1 MIGRSALAVAVL
13 ALGCVTVCPV
23 PAVAAAAPKVV
34 VTLKPVHALVAAI
47 MDGVGQPALLVDG
60 AQSPHT
66 FALKPSGARALATA
80 DVFIRVSATVEPFTL
95 KAVQALPPSVSSLTL
110 VDVSGI
116 KVLEQ
121 RHGGA
126 FEAHAHSENANEH
139 HGEVDGDRSRSDG
152 HIWLD
157 PENAKVIVDAVTK
170 VLAARDPENAARYD
184 ANALKLRAKIAA
196 LETDLTQ
203 ELAAI
208 KDKPFIVFHDALQ
221 YFEKRFGLQ
230 AAGSI
235 TVSPEV
241 QPSAKRL
248 TEVRHKIAGLSA
260 VCVFAEPGFQPAL
273 VAAVTEGST
282 AKAGTLDPE
291 GIALQPSSDLYF
303 DLMRNLA
310 NDMKKCLQPLP

>member
-1 MIGRSALAVAVL
+1 MIGRSALTIAVL

-80 DVFIRVSATVEPFTL
+80 DVFIRVSPAVEPFTL

-121 RHGGA
+121 RHDGA
-126 FEAHAHSENANEH
+126 FDAHAHSENADEH
-139 HGEVDGDRSRSDG
+139 HGEDDGDHSGVDG

-221 YFEKRFGLQ
+221 YFEKRFGLR

-282 AKAGTLDPE
+282 AKSGTIDPE
-291 GIALQPSSDLYF
+291 GIALQPGPDLYF

-310 NDMKKCLQPLP
+310 NDMKKCLQPLS

>member
-1 MIGRSALAVAVL
+1 MIGRSALTIAVL

-80 DVFIRVSATVEPFTL
+80 DVFIRVSPTVEPFTL

-221 YFEKRFGLQ
+221 YFEKRFGLR

>member
-80 DVFIRVSATVEPFTL
+80 DVFIRVSPTVEPFTL

-273 VAAVTEGST
+273 VAAVTEGSA